1 MALKLEDKKTFV
13 KEISEVARKSIS
25 AIAAEYRGL
34 SVAEMTTL
42 RREARNVGVYLRVV
56 KNTLAR
62 RALEGTE
69 FECMKDTLEGPIL
82 LAFSEDDPGAAARVI
97 KDFSKEH
104 DALKAISLSTN
115 GKLLP
120 ATDLLRLADLPS
132 LSQAQAMF
140 LRVLIG
146 PLTKVV
152 YVLTEPPALIVRAM
166 SAQASKDAA

>member
-104 DALKAISLSTN
+104 DVLKAISLSTN
-115 GKLLP
+115 GELLP

-140 LRVLIG
+140 LGVLIA
-146 PLTKVV
+146 PLTKVA
-152 YVLTEPPALIVRAM
+152 YVLTEPPAQIVRAM